1 MTVALTVDGMKDRAK
16 VGPYEGQ
23 TEFEICRALGIIN
36 ILWLARTIS
45 VCLLV
50 WLHPERYVQIIARY
64 IVSQDA
70 NYRRV
75 SVNSDQTITLCP
87 LDIESLLIM

>member
-1 MTVALTVDGMKDRAK
+1 MTVALTVDGMKARAN

-36 ILWLARTIS
+36 ILWLARTVI

-50 WLHPERYVQIIARY
+50 WLHPERYVQIDARY
-64 IVSQDA
+64 IVSHDA
-70 NYRRV
+70 NFRMV
-75 SVNSDQTITLCP
+75 SVDSDETITICP
-87 LDIESLLIM
+87 LDIDSLLIM